1 MLKRII
7 YYLRIF
13 SVVMFIIFIYLL
25 LNIIFNCG
33 VLGISFIVM
42 CILFIL
48 INIFTILT
56 RKNIYKE
63 LISYNLIS
71 LALTFYLGI
80 IVTKLYIG
88 YNEMEAIYSINYDYF
103 KTNFVIIDFV
113 ILGIILNT
121 LFIYFYDY
129 KEKHEKTIKKR
140 FKRKAGEFQK

>member
-129 KEKHEKTIKKR
+129 KEKHEKTTKKR